1 LQRLHQIAADHEE
14 DVDPEEA
21 GAEAADL
28 EVEEKNDRNRNGAE
42 DLDVRFVGSSPL
54 NRHAG
59 RDLSGWMPHRQVR
72 KS

>member
-42 DLDVRFVGSSPL
+42 DLYVRSVL
-54 NRHAG
+54 
-59 RDLSGWMPHRQVR
+59 
-72 KS
+72 